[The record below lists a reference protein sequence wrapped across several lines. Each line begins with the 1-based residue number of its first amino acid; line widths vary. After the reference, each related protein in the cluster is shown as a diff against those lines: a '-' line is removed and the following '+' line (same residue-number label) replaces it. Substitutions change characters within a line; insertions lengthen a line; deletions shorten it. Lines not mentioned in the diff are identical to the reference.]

1 VSAVKARGAAAGPS
15 APKEEQGEIAGQ
27 GQQQMTQEE
36 LNYALYMACG
46 SNNDQARAE
55 ELLGRGADPNALA
68 YSWRNALHWAA
79 YCGHEQIVTM
89 LLSKGAVLEARTAL
103 LLGKQPCFSQH
114 SMTSPRSACC

>member
-1 VSAVKARGAAAGPS
+1 MCLLAAAVGDQARLRLGSGPRVCEGQRGGACSESGVSAVKARGAAAGPS

-68 YSWRNALHWAA
+68 
-79 YCGHEQIVTM
+79 
-89 LLSKGAVLEARTAL
+89 
-103 LLGKQPCFSQH
+103 
-114 SMTSPRSACC
+114 